1 MSRPASSNNSSISQ
15 TRRLI
20 RLLLAVD
27 CELSIRT
34 VSFAKTHTLKAA
46 RRSPIFLVKVELVST
61 KRHSAKRPIETG
73 RIMERSLRLNRQC
86 LARHWI
92 ARQSFGSALTLRVFN
107 LKVTVIFTRRHLIA
121 KKQESVLNAHPS
133 ELSLAARRRYSGRR
147 LSVKA

>member
-27 CELSIRT
+27 CEPSIRT
-34 VSFAKTHTLKAA
+34 VSFAETRTSKGA

-73 RIMERSLRLNRQC
+73 RIMERSPRLNRQC
-86 LARHWI
+86 LARLWI
-92 ARQSFGSALTLRVFN
+92 ARQSFGSALTLKGFN
-107 LKVTVIFTRRHLIA
+107 LKVTVIFKRRHLID
-121 KKQESVLNAHPS
+121 KKKEAVLNN
-133 ELSLAARRRYSGRR
+133 
-147 LSVKA
+147 